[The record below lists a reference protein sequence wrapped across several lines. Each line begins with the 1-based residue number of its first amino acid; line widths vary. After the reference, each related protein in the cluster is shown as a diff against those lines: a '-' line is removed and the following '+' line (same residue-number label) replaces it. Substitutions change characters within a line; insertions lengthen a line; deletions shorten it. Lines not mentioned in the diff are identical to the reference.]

1 MVQYSPFIYAENIVM
16 VRGYPFICRENILIV
31 KYSPSICRENI
42 LAKKDLAGRE
52 KLCIFAKILTTMKRP
67 RQDRWYGDLKR
78 RRPRPEK
85 RLLCEPQFGL
95 EELYR
100 MPFAERREFD
110 TQSGAARY
118 FPIEREPQRSGVR
131 MLDELLAWLD
141 AGSPGTVAQFCE
153 KRGLSYNDLGGLV
166 FCLTG
171 MSGEDFRLTYQ
182 MRMADD
188 LMRYTRMTLAEV
200 ARRSGIG
207 SPLNLNQSYRREYD
221 LTPGERR
228 RQLRQKGDAGRYRL

>member
-1 MVQYSPFIYAENIVM
+1 MKYSPFVYMENKT
-16 VRGYPFICRENILIV
+16 EKNIWSV
-31 KYSPSICRENI
+31 
-42 LAKKDLAGRE
+42 G
-52 KLCIFAKILTTMKRP
+52 KLYVFLQKILTTMKRP
-67 RQDRWYGDLKR
+67 KEDRWYGDLKR

-100 MPFAERREFD
+100 MPFTERREFD

-118 FPIEREPQRSGVR
+118 FPIEREPQRSGVQ

-200 ARRSGIG
+200 AKRSGIG

>member
-1 MVQYSPFIYAENIVM
+1 MVQYSPFICAENIVI
-16 VRGYPFICRENILIV
+16 VRGSPFICRENFSIV
-31 KYSPSICRENI
+31 KYSPSIYRENI
-42 LAKKDLAGRE
+42 LMQKDLAGRE

-85 RLLCEPQFGL
+85 RLQFGL

-221 LTPGERR
+221 MPPGERR
-228 RQLRQKGDAGRYRL
+228 RLLRKKGDVGRYRL

>member
-1 MVQYSPFIYAENIVM
+1 M
-16 VRGYPFICRENILIV
+16 V

-42 LAKKDLAGRE
+42 LAKKDLASRE

-78 RRPRPEK
+78 RQPRPK
-85 RLLCEPQFGL
+85 KQLLCEPQFAL
-95 EELYR
+95 DVLYR
-100 MPFAERREFD
+100 MPFREVREFD
-110 TQSGAARY
+110 PETGEARY
-118 FPIEREPQRSGVR
+118 SRIEREPARSGVW
-131 MLDELLAWLD
+131 MMDELLAWLD

-200 ARRSGIG
+200 AKRSGIG

-228 RQLRQKGDAGRYRL
+228 RLLRKKGDVGRYRV

>member
-1 MVQYSPFIYAENIVM
+1 M
-16 VRGYPFICRENILIV
+16 RT
-31 KYSPSICRENI
+31 
-42 LAKKDLAGRE
+42 
-52 KLCIFAKILTTMKRP
+52 FAKNFTTMKRP
-67 RQDRWYGDLKR
+67 KQDRWYGDLKR
-78 RRPRPEK
+78 WRPKVVRTLK
-85 RLLCEPQFGL
+85 REPQLTLDG
-95 EELYR
+95 LYR
-100 MPFAERREFD
+100 MPFREVREFD
-110 TQSGAARY
+110 PQTGEARY
-118 FPIEREPQRSGVR
+118 SRIEHEPERSGIR

-141 AGSPGTVAQFCE
+141 AGSPGTVLRFCE
-153 KRGLSYNDLGGLV
+153 ERGLRYQDLGGLV

-171 MSGEDFRLTYQ
+171 MTGEDFRLTYQ

-200 ARRSGIG
+200 AKRSGIG

>member
-1 MVQYSPFIYAENIVM
+1 
-16 VRGYPFICRENILIV
+16 
-31 KYSPSICRENI
+31 
-42 LAKKDLAGRE
+42 
-52 KLCIFAKILTTMKRP
+52 MKRP

-78 RRPRPEK
+78 RQPRPK
-85 RLLCEPQFGL
+85 KQLLCEPQFALDG
-95 EELYR
+95 LYR
-100 MPFAERREFD
+100 MPFREVREFD
-110 TQSGAARY
+110 PETGEARY
-118 FPIEREPQRSGVR
+118 SRIEREPERSGVW
-131 MLDELLAWLD
+131 MMDELLAWLD
-141 AGSPGTVAQFCE
+141 AGAPGTVAQFCE
-153 KRGLSYNDLGGLV
+153 KRGLGYADLGGLV

-188 LMRYTRMTLAEV
+188 LMRYTSMRLDEV

-228 RQLRQKGDAGRYRL
+228 RLMRKKGDVGRFRV

>member
-1 MVQYSPFIYAENIVM
+1 
-16 VRGYPFICRENILIV
+16 
-31 KYSPSICRENI
+31 
-42 LAKKDLAGRE
+42 
-52 KLCIFAKILTTMKRP
+52 MKRP

-78 RRPRPEK
+78 WRPRPEK
-85 RLLCEPQFGL
+85 RLLCEPQLTL
-95 EELYR
+95 EGLYR
-100 MPFAERREFD
+100 MPFRERREFD
-110 TQSGAARY
+110 PQSGEARY
-118 FPIEREPQRSGVR
+118 SPIEREPQRSGVR
-131 MLDELLAWLD
+131 MMDELLAWLD
-141 AGSPGTVAQFCE
+141 AGAPGTVAQFCE
-153 KRGLSYNDLGGLV
+153 KRGLGYADLGGLV

-207 SPLNLNQSYRREYD
+207 SPLNLNQSFRREYD

-228 RQLRQKGDAGRYRL
+228 RQLRQKGDVGRYRL